1 MKSILKSLALSV
13 ALLASASA
21 MAGTKIDPPI
31 ANSGTVGMRIL
42 VTSTDNVFATYLGNS
57 AMFSNDLYLGDR
69 LIFNNQQTVAPTTID
84 LGSFA
89 VGTELVFTM
98 KVAQTGDVFSSG
110 DGSRNSDQLAHARVQ
125 QDWQGG
131 ASLVSFEDLLGNPEG
146 LNGYN
151 DLSFSLTHTAT
162 SLKSATDVASPVPE
176 PETYGMLLVG
186 LGLIGAIRRRKNAA

>member
-1 MKSILKSLALSV
+1 MKSALKFFALSV

-21 MAGTKIDPPI
+21 MAGKKIDPPI
-31 ANSGTVGMRIL
+31 ANSGTIGMKII

-69 LIFNNQQTVAPTTID
+69 LIFNNQETVAPTTVD

-98 KVAQTGDVFSSG
+98 KVAQTGNVFSSG
-110 DGSRNSDQLAHARVQ
+110 DASRNIDNVAHARVQ
-125 QDWQGG
+125 QDWKGG
-131 ASLVSFEDLLGNPEG
+131 ASLVSFEDLLNNPEG
-146 LNGYN
+146 LQGYN

-162 SLKSATDVASPVPE
+162 SLKTASDVASPVPE
-176 PETYGMLLVG
+176 PASYGMLLAG
-186 LGLIGAIRRRKNAA
+186 LGLVGAIRRRKNPA

>member
-1 MKSILKSLALSV
+1 MKSILKFLTLSA

-21 MAGTKIDPPI
+21 MAGKKIDPPI
-31 ANSGTVGMRIL
+31 ANSGTVGMKII
-42 VTSTDNVFATYLGNS
+42 VTSTDNVLATYLGNS
-57 AMFSNDLYLGDR
+57 AMYSNDLYLGDR
-69 LIFNNQQTVAPTTID
+69 LIFNNQDTVAPTTID

-110 DGSRNSDQLAHARVQ
+110 DGSRNSDKLAHARVQ

-151 DLSFSLTHTAT
+151 DMSFSLTHTAT
-162 SLKSATDVASPVPE
+162 SLKNVADVATPVPE
-176 PETYGMLLVG
+176 PETYGMLLAG
-186 LGLIGAIRRRKNAA
+186 LGLIGAIGRRKNAA